1 MTKRRVKMLKDKLK
15 TVIKAVGGTNV
26 KISEFAGMAAPN
38 IGKLTNGSRV
48 PARQSSTEH
57 KLGYGIYGF
66 CEANGKLDVLC
77 EMIGFS
83 PAASEKNIRK
93 ALLDW
98 IYEDV
103 LVLDAH
109 TEKFTQRLN
118 DLISTVGVSV
128 SEICAGIGI
137 ATTLL
142 DTYCSGGKIPTRR
155 SKYLVS
161 ICECL
166 YRHAQNIGDLGSV
179 AELLGVP
186 ESDLSDESASL
197 MIRDWL
203 IGKNDDAGNKAAASI
218 IRQIAVPAPTPVL
231 LPEFDTV
238 AKADILSEKKVF
250 YTGTSGLQ
258 RAVIRFLG
266 NAAKKPGSELLLYSD
281 QSMEWMQQHNYLIQ
295 IFSLYARSFGQKMTA

>member
-1 MTKRRVKMLKDKLK
+1 MIKMAKRRVTMLKDRLK

-26 KISEFAGMAAPN
+26 KISEYAGMAAPN

-48 PARQSSTEH
+48 PARQSSTAH

-66 CEANGKLDVLC
+66 CEANGKLGVLC
-77 EMIGFS
+77 ETIGCS
-83 PAASEKNIRK
+83 TAIGEKNIRK

-98 IYEDV
+98 LYADV
-103 LVLDAH
+103 LVLDDH
-109 TEKFTQRLN
+109 TERFTQRLN

-128 SEICAGIGI
+128 PEICAGIGI

-142 DTYCSGGKIPTRR
+142 DTYCSGVKIPTRR

-161 ICECL
+161 ICEFL
-166 YRHAQNIGDLGSV
+166 YRRARNNDDLGSV
-179 AELLGVP
+179 AELLGVR
-186 ESDLSDESASL
+186 ENDLSDESASL

-218 IRQIAVPAPTPVL
+218 ISQITSPSPPSVL
-231 LPEFDTV
+231 IPEFNTV
-238 AKADILSEKKVF
+238 ARADILSEKTVF

-281 QSMEWMQQHNYLIQ
+281 QSMEWMQQARFIPKWR
-295 IFSLYARSFGQKMTA
+295 SLMRE